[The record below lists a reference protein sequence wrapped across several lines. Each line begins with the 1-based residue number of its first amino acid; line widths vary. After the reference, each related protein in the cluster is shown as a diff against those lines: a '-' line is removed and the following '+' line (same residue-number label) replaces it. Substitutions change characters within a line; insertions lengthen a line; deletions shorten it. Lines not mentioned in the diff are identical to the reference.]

1 MPTWKQQT
9 VKYGRGIWK
18 DRRERSPPRDTAGIV
33 RAGFAKFWVH
43 NVLLK
48 WISRPSRGQVIRQ
61 RCSRWCFWCPEKIEE
76 QSRGREPSRQ
86 NLKEKRPRLP
96 RERIGITHV
105 ARAICRAIS
114 GFISQIRY
122 RGMTQIIPEILYQG
136 TTYIVGCLWF
146 IRKRGGQLDNAFHL

>member
-1 MPTWKQQT
+1 MPTLKQQT

-48 WISRPSRGQVIRQ
+48 ELAVLLEGKSFVNVAPGDVSLVPRKLSNRVGVESHRDKT
-61 RCSRWCFWCPEKIEE
+61 SK
-76 QSRGREPSRQ
+76 
-86 NLKEKRPRLP
+86 KRPRLP

-136 TTYIVGCLWF
+136 ATYIVGCL
-146 IRKRGGQLDNAFHL
+146 